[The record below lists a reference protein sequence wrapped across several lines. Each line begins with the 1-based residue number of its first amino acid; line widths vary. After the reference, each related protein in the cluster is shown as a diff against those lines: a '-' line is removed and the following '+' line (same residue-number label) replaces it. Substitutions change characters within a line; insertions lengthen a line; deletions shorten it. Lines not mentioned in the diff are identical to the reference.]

1 MNINQKL
8 PNSLILTR
16 RAMESVI
23 IGDPKSP
30 IGRVTVVKISGGKV
44 KISFNF
50 PRAMPVNREEVAR
63 QISEN
68 IQYNF

>member
-1 MNINQKL
+1 
-8 PNSLILTR
+8 
-16 RAMESVI
+16 MESVI

-68 IQYNF
+68 IQYKF